1 MNNILATF
9 KYNGKEYVYYLDYNV
24 IKYGYYDSN
33 KNILSYGIYESYEVE
48 PDNLSYL
55 SQETNRRKRNNFSH
69 MQ

>member
-33 KNILSYGIYESYEVE
+33 KNI
-48 PDNLSYL
+48 
-55 SQETNRRKRNNFSH
+55 
-69 MQ
+69 